1 MGLLD
6 LPSVLL
12 DWCDAMLALL
22 PPALRIVVWA
32 ALTAAGSMWLYAAIS
47 PQRTIVAAR
56 AETIAARQA
65 LAEYDGPFEGAWSLI
80 VRALGTAMRSL
91 WLVLPAAVLSSL
103 PALLMLIW
111 LSNAYSYRFPDAPD
125 PVGARV
131 DRPGFDARLIADS
144 NAGASAARRLEV
156 LDGQGAVRVAVPLAR
171 PTPVVEKRQWWNALI
186 GNPGGYLPLASPV
199 ERVQLDLPQADIL
212 TVGPSW
218 LRSWMPLFFTV
229 LVICSLLIKKIRKIA

>member
-1 MGLLD
+1 LGLLD

-12 DWCDAMLALL
+12 DWCDTMLAML

-56 AETIAARQA
+56 AEMIAARHA
-65 LAEYDGPFEGAWSLI
+65 LAEYDGPFEDAWSLI
-80 VRALGTAMRSL
+80 ARALGTAMRSL
-91 WLVLPAAVLSSL
+91 WLVLPAAMLSSL
-103 PALLMLIW
+103 PALVMLVW
-111 LSNAYSYRFPDAPD
+111 LSNAYGYRFPDPPD
-125 PVGARV
+125 PIGARV
-131 DRPGFDARLIADS
+131 DRPGFDARLVADS
-144 NAGASAARRLEV
+144 NAGASAAQRLEV
-156 LDGQGAVRVAVPLAR
+156 LDGQGAVRVTVPLAR

-186 GNPGGYLPLASPV
+186 GNPGGYLPPASPV

-212 TVGPSW
+212 TVGPVW

-229 LVICSLLIKKIRKIA
+229 LVICSLLIKRISKIA